1 MCTESPSARTTLVMD
16 TSAAREARR
25 FLDEA
30 WCTAHLHVLRPQ
42 AEMVLGE
49 LVADAVRHGSPPVDV
64 RLDCDGAAATIEV
77 TDRDPDPGDLLPS
90 PGGRPRIS
98 LVDVLSDE
106 WGVRTRPGGKTV
118 WSRLVGVAA
127 GAG

>member
-1 MCTESPSARTTLVMD
+1 VCTETASAATTLVMD

-25 FLDEA
+25 FLNQA
-30 WCTAHLHVLRPQ
+30 WCAHHLHVLRPQ

-49 LVADAVRHGSPPVDV
+49 LVSDAVRHGSPPVDV
-64 RLDCDGAAATIEV
+64 RLACDGAAATIEV
-77 TDRDPDPGDLLPS
+77 SDRDPDPGDLLPS
-90 PGGRPRIS
+90 EGGPARIS

-127 GAG
+127 